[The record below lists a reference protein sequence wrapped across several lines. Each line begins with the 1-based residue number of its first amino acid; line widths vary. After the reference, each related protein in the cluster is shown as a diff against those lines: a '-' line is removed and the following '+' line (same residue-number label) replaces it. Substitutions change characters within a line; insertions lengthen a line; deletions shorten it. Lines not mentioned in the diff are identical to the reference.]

1 MISLEYAFTLNS
13 VFDSALQELLS
24 RLESIPE
31 RREQTQ
37 TELDNVNPENNVLIG
52 QEERWQPQTGL
63 DQAMIREFLSARD
76 LKTVRNDSASKRSSG
91 CFGRRLDRIG
101 SMSSLGCNTVGRF
114 STFYLYLWCFWM
126 CWCAFWFQEI
136 ITFIDSWV
144 FILCF
149 LYLQIQRGDD
159 VLPAI
164 QGPATLLHAKAD
176 CIHRLFIKVYLFK
189 YVNRLY
195 LFELMWD

>member
-1 MISLEYAFTLNS
+1 MQVSSIPLLGLLFFSN
-13 VFDSALQELLS
+13 LQLFCAYPVYDGLMTNDDIDVLKELLS

-114 STFYLYLWCFWM
+114 NPK
-126 CWCAFWFQEI
+126 
-136 ITFIDSWV
+136 
-144 FILCF
+144 
-149 LYLQIQRGDD
+149 R
-159 VLPAI
+159 
-164 QGPATLLHAKAD
+164 
-176 CIHRLFIKVYLFK
+176 R
-189 YVNRLY
+189 
-195 LFELMWD
+195 